1 MHLADGMGGYTGG
14 EIASRLA
21 CVSTAEYIKENLK
34 RDATFWK
41 GKGGYENSTTYIT
54 YVALSKYELSILEK
68 DLDKIDKTAFVIT
81 NEGVGIDGNFKRKI

>member
-1 MHLADGMGGYTGG
+1 MIFTKD
-14 EIASRLA
+14 EPNKIIS
-21 CVSTAEYIKENLK
+21 YIKENLK